1 MIIDL
6 MLEVFTNKDRPH
18 VRSPPFFLF
27 FFIIDLVL
35 EVFTSDDRPHV
46 RCLHQ

>member
-18 VRSPPFFLF
+18 VKSPFVFFL
-27 FFIIDLVL
+27 DY
-35 EVFTSDDRPHV
+35 RPRV
-46 RCLHQ
+46 RGLYK